1 MDKLVEAKENG
12 VNAAKGAKTL
22 QELDTV
28 RVNYLGKKG
37 IFAQF
42 MKELA
47 ALSAEERPQRGAL
60 VNENK
65 QAVIAAIEERRIA
78 IEKAVMDEK
87 LAKEKVDI
95 SLPGRHSK
103 RGNIHPVT
111 RTIERIEELFGSMG
125 FTTVGGPEIEDDYH
139 NFHESHE

>member
-60 VNENK
+60 
-65 QAVIAAIEERRIA
+65 
-78 IEKAVMDEK
+78 
-87 LAKEKVDI
+87 
-95 SLPGRHSK
+95 G
-103 RGNIHPVT
+103 
-111 RTIERIEELFGSMG
+111 
-125 FTTVGGPEIEDDYH
+125 
-139 NFHESHE
+139 